1 MNWRKKN
8 ETTPI
13 IKRFKK
19 EDWVDIEVIGETYT
33 ATLAVKEVL
42 QKYPHIAEYDVTT
55 LEAALSYD
63 SPEASPILCI
73 EVSQNRKEEEK

>member
-1 MNWRKKN
+1 MKLHQLLSVLS
-8 ETTPI
+8 
-13 IKRFKK
+13 K
-19 EDWVDIEVIGETYT
+19 EDWVDIEVLGETYT

-42 QKYPHIAEYDVTT
+42 QKYPHITEYDVAY

-63 SPEASPILCI
+63 SPEGPSPILLI

>member
-1 MNWRKKN
+1 MKLHQLLSVLS
-8 ETTPI
+8 
-13 IKRFKK
+13 K
-19 EDWVDIEVIGETYT
+19 EDWVDIEVLGETYT

-63 SPEASPILCI
+63 SPEGPSPILCI
-73 EVSQNRKEEEK
+73 EVSQNRKEETK

>member
-1 MNWRKKN
+1 MKLHQLLSVLS
-8 ETTPI
+8 
-13 IKRFKK
+13 K

>member
-1 MNWRKKN
+1 MKLHQVLSVLS
-8 ETTPI
+8 
-13 IKRFKK
+13 K
-19 EDWVDIEVIGETYT
+19 EDWVDIEVLGETYT

-42 QKYPHIAEYDVTT
+42 QEYPHIAEYDVAY

-63 SPEASPILCI
+63 SPEGPSPILLI